1 MAEVIRS
8 HFSPDP
14 YVTFK
19 LKNFYFVDNI
29 NNLKNEQKK
38 LKNNKKKF

>member
-1 MAEVIRS
+1 MLAAERTGESVIYEIITAEVIRS

-19 LKNFYFVDNI
+19 LK
-29 NNLKNEQKK
+29 L
-38 LKNNKKKF
+38 LLCR